1 MTDAI
6 TGPGLLIKHFQEYRR
21 ARLAL
26 LDILGYPHSNR
37 DPLAE
42 FSERLVASLLGGR
55 LAESRVEKGY
65 DVVTPEGRRVQ
76 VKYLA
81 NPDGTWVNEHTVKFT
96 ADMDAYA
103 VVFFANLRPATVLIF
118 QRKGC
123 VAVAAALSKHH
134 PAQETTL
141 QLTQRNYEQ
150 ILRQCDRFAALGVD
164 VFNF

>member
-1 MTDAI
+1 MNADA
-6 TGPGLLIKHFQEYRR
+6 GLLLQYFQEYRR

-26 LDILGYPHSNR
+26 LERLGCPHSNR

-65 DVVTPEGRRVQ
+65 DVVLPDGGRVQ

-81 NPDGTWVNEHTVKFT
+81 NPTGTWVNGHTIRFT
-96 ADMDAYA
+96 ADMEAYA
-103 VVFFANLRPATVLIF
+103 VVFFVDLQPTTVLIF
-118 QRKGC
+118 PREGC
-123 VAVAAALSKHH
+123 AAVAAALGKRH

-150 ILRQCDRFAALGVD
+150 ILRQHDRFTALGVD
-164 VFNF
+164 IFRLT